1 MSARLTRAS
10 ITPFDAAGRETED
23 DRKIA
28 FDFNPDTLTLKTSAG
43 VARDKAR
50 QGRQQVQH
58 AGATSAT
65 LTFEAVFDATRPRDG
80 DGSRPATNEEELDV
94 RLRTRPLALLVQAPE
109 EEAGESGGD
118 AQPAPRRVQFRWGSI
133 VFNGLITSYQ
143 ETFDFFSP
151 GGVPLRS
158 KVQVTLTEQ
167 EFRYEIDSAD
177 RARSRAGGSGFGAGA
192 GAGIG
197 VSAGLSA
204 GFSASFSAGFSASF
218 SASLSAGVSLDA
230 EFGLSADLGLSAGAG
245 VSLSADAAVDLF
257 GGAALG
263 TGGAAVGR
271 GGLAPAAGSAASGPG
286 AAPTTSAS
294 PWAPEGPAPGSRTAG
309 LAAVVAAQ
317 RASGLALAA
326 PNAPAAITV
335 LPVRGSPPPRLPRA
349 PAASAPAPL
358 RAALPTPAI
367 TGERAPRWAATG
379 LPFQAGATA
388 PHAKRAGCHC
398 ACCGGG

>member
-10 ITPFDAAGRETED
+10 ITPFDEAGRTTQD
-23 DRKIA
+23 DQKVP
-28 FDFNPDTLTLKTSAG
+28 FDFNPETLTLKTSAG

-65 LTFEAVFDATRPRDG
+65 LNFEAVFDATRPRDNAG
-80 DGSRPATNEEELDV
+80 GRTATNEEELDV
-94 RLRTRPLALLVQAPE
+94 RQRTRPLALLVQAPE
-109 EEAGESGGD
+109 AESGESGGD

-158 KVQVTLTEQ
+158 KVQITLTEQ
-167 EFRYEIDSAD
+167 EFRYEIDSSE
-177 RARSRAGGSGFGAGA
+177 RARARAAAGFAAG
-192 GAGIG
+192 
-197 VSAGLSA
+197 A

-218 SASLSAGVSLDA
+218 SASFSAGLSLDA
-230 EFGLSADLGLSAGAG
+230 ELGLSGNIGLSAGAG
-245 VSLSADAAVDLF
+245 MSLSAEAAVDLF
-257 GGAALG
+257 GAAALG

-271 GGLAPAAGSAASGPG
+271 SGVGAGIATMGGTVQALAP
-286 AAPTTSAS
+286 S
-294 PWAPEGPAPGSRTAG
+294 PWAPEGPPPGSQAAG

-317 RASGLALAA
+317 RASGLAVAA
-326 PNAPAAITV
+326 PNAPAAIAV

-349 PAASAPAPL
+349 PAGSAAAPL
-358 RAALPTPAI
+358 RATLPAPAI
-367 TGERAPRWAATG
+367 TGDRAPRWAAAG
-379 LPFQAGATA
+379 LPVHRTATA
-388 PHAKRAGCHC
+388 PHAKRSGCGC
-398 ACCGGG
+398 PCCGGG

>member
-10 ITPFDAAGRETED
+10 ITPFDEAGRTTQD
-23 DRKIA
+23 DRRIA
-28 FDFNPDTLTLKTSAG
+28 FDFNPETLTLKTSAG

-80 DGSRPATNEEELDV
+80 DGGRPASNEEELDV

-109 EEAGESGGD
+109 EEDGESGGD

-133 VFNGLITSYQ
+133 VFNGLVTSYQ

-177 RARSRAGGSGFGAGA
+177 RARSRRSGAGFGAGA
-192 GAGIG
+192 GGGIG
-197 VSAGLSA
+197 FSASLSAGFSA
-204 GFSASFSAGFSASF
+204 GFSASFSAGFSAG
-218 SASLSAGVSLDA
+218 LSLDA
-230 EFGLSADLGLSAGAG
+230 ELGFSADVGLSAGAG
-245 VSLSADAAVDLF
+245 VSLSASAAVDLF

-271 GGLAPAAGSAASGPG
+271 SGLAPATTSATAQLG
-286 AAPTTSAS
+286 AAPAIPPG
-294 PWAPEGPAPGSRTAG
+294 PWAPEGPAPGSRAAG
-309 LAAVVAAQ
+309 LASVVTAQ
-317 RASGLALAA
+317 RASGVALAA

-335 LPVRGSPPPRLPRA
+335 LPLRGSPPPRLPRA
-349 PAASAPAPL
+349 PAGSAAAPL
-358 RAALPTPAI
+358 RAALPSPAV
-367 TGERAPRWAATG
+367 TGDRAPRWAAAG
-379 LPFQAGATA
+379 LPFQASTAA
-388 PHAKRAGCHC
+388 PHAKRADCRC
-398 ACCGGG
+398 PCCGGG